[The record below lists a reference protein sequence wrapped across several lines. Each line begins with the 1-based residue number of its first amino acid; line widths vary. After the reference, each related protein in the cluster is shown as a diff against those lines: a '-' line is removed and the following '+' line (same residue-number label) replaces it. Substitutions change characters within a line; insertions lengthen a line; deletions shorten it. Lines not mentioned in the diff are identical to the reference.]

1 MESKPK
7 EPQNISNE
15 NNNQIKS
22 NEVESENKINE
33 EDINIDLIQK
43 KLEEQ
48 GEVNNLE
55 NDFFSNKLD
64 TLLENIAKIIASE
77 KYFIILIT
85 I

>member
-64 TLLENIAKIIASE
+64 SLLENIAKIIATE
-77 KYFIILIT
+77 KYFIIL
-85 I
+85 

>member
-22 NEVESENKINE
+22 KELESENKINE

-64 TLLENIAKIIASE
+64 SLLENIAKIIATE
-77 KYFIILIT
+77 KYFIIY
-85 I
+85 

>member
-7 EPQNISNE
+7 ETQSISND
-15 NNNQIKS
+15 NNNKNKS
-22 NEVESENKINE
+22 NEEQNENKIIE
-33 EDINIDLIQK
+33 EDINIEHIQK

-64 TLLENIAKIIASE
+64 SLLENIAKIIATE
-77 KYFIILIT
+77 KYFIIL
-85 I
+85 

>member
-22 NEVESENKINE
+22 NELESENKINE

-77 KYFIILIT
+77 KYFIFF
-85 I
+85 

>member
-1 MESKPK
+1 MVFTGTIKP
-7 EPQNISNE
+7 NE
-15 NNNQIKS
+15 L
-22 NEVESENKINE
+22 ESENKINE

-77 KYFIILIT
+77 KSKEMTFLRYFSKAI
-85 I
+85 

>member
-7 EPQNISNE
+7 EPQNNSNE
-15 NNNQIKS
+15 NNNQIKP

-77 KYFIILIT
+77 KYFIFF
-85 I
+85 

>member
-15 NNNQIKS
+15 NNNQIKP
-22 NEVESENKINE
+22 NELESENKINE

-77 KYFIILIT
+77 KYFIFF
-85 I
+85 

>member
-1 MESKPK
+1 MIKK
-7 EPQNISNE
+7 ENRK
-15 NNNQIKS
+15 IKS

-77 KYFIILIT
+77 KYFIFF
-85 I
+85 

>member
-15 NNNQIKS
+15 INNQIKP
-22 NEVESENKINE
+22 NELESENKINE

-77 KYFIILIT
+77 KYFIFF
-85 I
+85 

>member
-7 EPQNISNE
+7 ETQNISNE
-15 NNNQIKS
+15 NNNQIKP
-22 NEVESENKINE
+22 NEIESENQINE

-77 KYFIILIT
+77 KYFIFF
-85 I
+85 

>member
-7 EPQNISNE
+7 ETQNISNE
-15 NNNQIKS
+15 NNNQIKP
-22 NEVESENKINE
+22 NELESENKINE

-77 KYFIILIT
+77 KYFIFF
-85 I
+85 

>member
-7 EPQNISNE
+7 ESQNISNE

-77 KYFIILIT
+77 KYFIFF
-85 I
+85 

>member
-15 NNNQIKS
+15 NYNQIKP

-77 KYFIILIT
+77 KYFIFF
-85 I
+85 

>member
-7 EPQNISNE
+7 ETQNISNE

-77 KYFIILIT
+77 KYFIFF
-85 I
+85 

>member
-7 EPQNISNE
+7 ETQNISNE
-15 NNNQIKS
+15 NNNQIKP

-55 NDFFSNKLD
+55 NDFFQIN
-64 TLLENIAKIIASE
+64 
-77 KYFIILIT
+77 
-85 I
+85 

>member
-7 EPQNISNE
+7 ETQNISNE
-15 NNNQIKS
+15 NNNQIKP
-22 NEVESENKINE
+22 NEVERENKINE

-77 KYFIILIT
+77 KYFIFF
-85 I
+85 

>member
-7 EPQNISNE
+7 ETQNISNE
-15 NNNQIKS
+15 NKNQIKP
-22 NEVESENKINE
+22 NELERENKINE

-77 KYFIILIT
+77 KYFIFF
-85 I
+85 

>member
-7 EPQNISNE
+7 ETQNISNE

-22 NEVESENKINE
+22 KEVESENKINE

-77 KYFIILIT
+77 KYFIFF
-85 I
+85 

>member
-7 EPQNISNE
+7 ETQNISNE
-15 NNNQIKS
+15 NNNQIKP

-64 TLLENIAKIIASE
+64 TLLENIAKIIATE
-77 KYFIILIT
+77 KYFIIL
-85 I
+85 

>member
-7 EPQNISNE
+7 ETQNISNE
-15 NNNQIKS
+15 NNNQIKP

-77 KYFIILIT
+77 KYFIFF
-85 I
+85 

>member
-7 EPQNISNE
+7 ESQNISNE
-15 NNNQIKS
+15 NNNQIKP

-77 KYFIILIT
+77 KYFIFF
-85 I
+85 